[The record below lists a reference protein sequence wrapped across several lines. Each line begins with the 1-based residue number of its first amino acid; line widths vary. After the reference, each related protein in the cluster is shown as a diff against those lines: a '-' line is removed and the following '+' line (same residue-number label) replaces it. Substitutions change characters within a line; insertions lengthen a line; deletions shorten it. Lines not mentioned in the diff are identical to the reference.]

1 MEIVGEGQ
9 EMADLPEFN
18 LLHLYI
24 CGSFWGI
31 TDDIMGYM
39 LNYKSVSM
47 HSVLLQVCYK
57 PESSWF
63 SIVLS
68 PLV

>member
-31 TDDIMGYM
+31 TDDIMG
-39 LNYKSVSM
+39 LHVK
-47 HSVLLQVCYK
+47 LQVSLYAQC
-57 PESSWF
+57 STAG
-63 SIVLS
+63 L
-68 PLV
+68 